1 MERSCDV
8 VEGVGLAMREAS
20 SSLKSILEE
29 LSPGEGPGNF
39 LKVSGTDR

>member
-8 VEGVGLAMREAS
+8 VEVGGFAMSEAI
-20 SSLKSILEE
+20 SSLKSMPEE
-29 LSPGEGPGNF
+29 FSLWGWPGNF